1 MFQFEVSMQ
10 HEKIKTEFV
19 KQAGLET
26 IISFIRDGDPNKQ
39 SGKTLEDA
47 LEILWACAFNNSQ
60 ALNTLKQ
67 DTKLMTR
74 VNHLLDMYIPMQL
87 EMPS

>member
-1 MFQFEVSMQ
+1 MQ

-19 KQAGLET
+19 KQGGLEI

-39 SGKTLEDA
+39 SDKQLENA
-47 LEILWACAFNNSQ
+47 LKILRACAFNNPE

-67 DTKLMTR
+67 DTKLTTC
-74 VNHLLDMYIPMQL
+74 VNHLLDAYRPMQL
-87 EMPS
+87 KMPSLY